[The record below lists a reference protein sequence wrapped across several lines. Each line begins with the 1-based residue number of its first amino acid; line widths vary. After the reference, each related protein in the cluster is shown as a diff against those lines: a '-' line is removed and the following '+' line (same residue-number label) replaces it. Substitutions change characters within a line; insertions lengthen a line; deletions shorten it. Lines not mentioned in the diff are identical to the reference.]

1 MSVTSVDYLQ
11 LANKP
16 CTSGNSGLRT
26 SVSDS
31 RWCHPQAL
39 KMCSGGK
46 WAPLRF
52 QHYPYTAPPLLEHSL
67 SVTTNRFFFFFLLS
81 PFGATFVHLQKEFQ
95 QRGSRASE
103 ATQGCMFNAEQMWG
117 DMRSRDAAGVS
128 ESLGELMSSAGKHRQ
143 LEHLSLLVLLPFLS
157 FFFFFSQRECLM
169 SRVVTGAVLFLHMMS
184 RGHTEPWKAHSMGPW
199 WSVDCEKAAHR
210 RVLFISFK
218 AAAPLWIIWAFPSW
232 SHYLKRAG
240 FALKSLVLHKA
251 ETVVW
256 QCAPDRAPPGGGWST
271 GPRKTHLILWNI

>member
-67 SVTTNRFFFFFLLS
+67 SVTTNRFFFFFFFPPS
-81 PFGATFVHLQKEFQ
+81 EQHSYICKKNFSSGA
-95 QRGSRASE
+95 RAPLRQHR
-103 ATQGCMFNAEQMWG
+103 AACL
-117 DMRSRDAAGVS
+117 MRSRCEETWEAEMLL
-128 ESLGELMSSAGKHRQ
+128 ESLSHSGNWCLQ
-143 LEHLSLLVLLPFLS
+143 LANTDSWNTWVFLFYFLS
-157 FFFFFSQRECLM
+157 FPFFFFSQQECLM

-218 AAAPLWIIWAFPSW
+218 AAAPS
-232 SHYLKRAG
+232 G
-240 FALKSLVLHKA
+240 
-251 ETVVW
+251 
-256 QCAPDRAPPGGGWST
+256 
-271 GPRKTHLILWNI
+271 